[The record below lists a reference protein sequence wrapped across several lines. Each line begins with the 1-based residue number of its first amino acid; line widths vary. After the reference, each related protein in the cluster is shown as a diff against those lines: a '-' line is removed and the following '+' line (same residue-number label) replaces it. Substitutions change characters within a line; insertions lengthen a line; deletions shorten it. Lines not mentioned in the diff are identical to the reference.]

1 MTAKVLENEK
11 NVVKLEMQ
19 IPEDEFQKAMDQ
31 SYRKNKKYFTIPGF
45 RKGKAPRKLIEA
57 HYGKGVFLED
67 AIEFAFPKTYEAAIE
82 ETEIEPVSRPQLE
95 KVDDVSDNGATFIV
109 KVAVKPEVT
118 LGDYK
123 GAEIPVLD
131 TEVDDEAVD
140 KRLADMQNQN
150 ARLVTDDDVEAQK
163 GDTVVIDY
171 EGSIDG
177 TPFDGGKDEGYS
189 LELGSDTFIPG
200 FEDQLVGVKAG
211 EDKDVNVTFPE
222 DYHAEDLKGKDAVFK
237 VHVQEV
243 ERKELPA
250 LDDEFA
256 KDVSEFDTL
265 DELKDDLRK
274 QIADEQREAKLNVAR
289 TKALEHA
296 IETAE
301 VDIPDLM
308 IDEEVD
314 RDYEN
319 MRRQMQ
325 GQGLSMDDYFKFTGQ
340 SREVFRETMA
350 PDAEK
355 NIKADLVLEAIGK
368 AENIEPTEEELDDEI
383 REYAHAFNQE
393 FEKYKENLD
402 DRMKEYIG
410 DAIIRRK
417 TLDLLV
423 DAGNQVEETEDK
435 ADAPAEDAAADA
447 PADNADADAE
457 A

>member
-19 IPEDEFQKAMDQ
+19 IPQDEFQKAMDQ
-31 SYRKNKKYFTIPGF
+31 SYKKNKKYFTIPGF

-67 AIEFAFPKTYEAAIE
+67 AIEFAFPKTYQDAIE
-82 ETEIEPVSRPQLE
+82 ETKIEPVTRPELE
-95 KVDDVSDNGATFIV
+95 KVDDVSDNGATFVV
-109 KVAVKPEVT
+109 KVAVKPEVK

-131 TEVDDEAVD
+131 VEVEDEAVD
-140 KRLADMQNQN
+140 KRLEDMQNQN
-150 ARLVTDDDVEAQK
+150 ARLVTDDDAEAK
-163 GDTVVIDY
+163 EGDTVVIDY

-177 TPFDGGKDEGYS
+177 EPFDGGKDEGYS
-189 LELGSDTFIPG
+189 LELGSGTFIPG

-237 VHVQEV
+237 VHVVEV
-243 ERKELPA
+243 QRKELPT

-265 DELKDDLRK
+265 DELKEDLRK
-274 QIADEQREAKLNVAR
+274 QIAEEQKNAKLNVAR

-296 IETAE
+296 
-301 VDIPDLM
+301 VDTSEIDVPEMM

-314 RDYEN
+314 RDYDN

-325 GQGLSMDDYFKFTGQ
+325 SQGLSMEDYFKFTGQ
-340 SREVFRETMA
+340 SREVFRKSMA

-368 AENIEPTEEELDDEI
+368 AENVEPTDEELDDEI
-383 REYAHAFNQE
+383 KEYAHAFNQD

-402 DRMKEYIG
+402 DRMKDYIA
-410 DAIIRRK
+410 DAVRRRK

-423 DAGNQVEETEDK
+423 DEAKQVEDADKDK
-435 ADAPAEDAAADA
+435 ADDKADDKA
-447 PADNADADAE
+447 SEADAE
-457 A
+457 

>member
-19 IPEDEFQKAMDQ
+19 IPKDEFQKAMDQ
-31 SYRKNKKYFTIPGF
+31 SYKKNKKYFTIPGF

-67 AIEFAFPKTYEAAIE
+67 AIEFAFPATYQAAIE
-82 ETEIEPVSRPQLE
+82 ETKIEPVTQPQLE
-95 KVDDVSDNGATFIV
+95 KVDDVSDDGATFII
-109 KVAVKPEVT
+109 KVAVKPDVK

-131 TEVDDEAVD
+131 AEVKDEDVD
-140 KRLADMQNQN
+140 KKLKDMQNQN
-150 ARLVTDDDVEAQK
+150 ARLVTDDEAEAK
-163 GDTVVIDY
+163 SGDTVVIDY

-177 TPFDGGKDEGYS
+177 VPFDGGKDEGYS
-189 LELGSDTFIPG
+189 LELGSNTFIPG
-200 FEDQLVGVKAG
+200 FEVQLVGAKAG
-211 EDKDVNVTFPE
+211 QDIDVNVTFPE

-237 VHVQEV
+237 VHVVEV
-243 ERKELPA
+243 QRKELPE

-265 DELKDDLRK
+265 DELKDDLRS
-274 QIADEQREAKLNVAR
+274 QIADEQKETKLNVAR

-296 IETAE
+296 VETSE
-301 VDIPDLM
+301 IDVPQMM

-314 RDYEN
+314 RDFDN

-340 SREVFRETMA
+340 SREVFRESIA

-368 AENIEPTEEELDDEI
+368 AENVEPTDEELDDEI
-383 REYAHAFNQE
+383 KEYAHAFNQE

-402 DRMKEYIG
+402 DRMKDYIA
-410 DAIIRRK
+410 DSVRRRK

-423 DAGNQVEETEDK
+423 DSAKQVEESEK
-435 ADAPAEDAAADA
+435 AEDDKTEET
-447 PADNADADAE
+447 AE
-457 A
+457 AEE